1 MIVIENINVDEYDFV
16 NVIERIID
24 LYPLKAE
31 RDSLDFKASSKWR
44 IEVSLRDIKEGNN
57 QRIIQNHADHIWFII
72 RDAFR
77 DELLSILFK
86 DSKFAYIEEE

>member
-16 NVIERIID
+16 NTIERIIN

-44 IEVSLRDIKEGNN
+44 VMVSLRDIKEGNK
-57 QRIIQNHADHIWFII
+57 QSVIQNHADHIWFII

-77 DELLSILFK
+77 DELLSVLFK